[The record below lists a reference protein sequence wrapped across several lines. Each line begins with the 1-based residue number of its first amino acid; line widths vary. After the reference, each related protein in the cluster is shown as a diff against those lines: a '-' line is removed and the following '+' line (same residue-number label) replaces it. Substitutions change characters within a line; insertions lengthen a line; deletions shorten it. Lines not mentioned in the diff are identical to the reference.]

1 MKGEKMKNTLRVV
14 AGLLGTLFLIN
25 GLQWIIA
32 PANIAAQLGMPLLE
46 GVGLSTQIGDMGS
59 FFITV
64 GAMTLIGALSQT
76 RHWFY
81 APSMLLLVAAL
92 FRTLSTAI
100 YGAPF
105 VLPAIVVE
113 ISVGLFLIFAGSR
126 ISKEP

>member
-1 MKGEKMKNTLRVV
+1 MKNILRVV
-14 AGLLGTLFLIN
+14 AGLFGTLFLIN

-64 GAMTLIGALSQT
+64 GAMTIIGAVSQT

-105 VLPAIVVE
+105 VLAAIVVE
-113 ISVGLFLIFAGSR
+113 VSVGLFLIFAGSR

>member
-1 MKGEKMKNTLRVV
+1 MKNTLRLV

-113 ISVGLFLIFAGSR
+113 VSVGLFLIFAGSR

>member
-1 MKGEKMKNTLRVV
+1 MKNTLRVV

-81 APSMLLLVAAL
+81 APSILLLVAAL

-113 ISVGLFLIFAGSR
+113 VSVGLFLIFAGSR

>member
-1 MKGEKMKNTLRVV
+1 MKNILRVV
-14 AGLLGTLFLIN
+14 AGLFGTLFLIN

-64 GAMTLIGALSQT
+64 GAMTIIGAVSQT

-92 FRTLSTAI
+92 FITLSTAI

-113 ISVGLFLIFAGSR
+113 VSVGLFLIFAGSR

>member
-1 MKGEKMKNTLRVV
+1 MKNTLRVV

-64 GAMTLIGALSQT
+64 GAMTLIGALSQS

-105 VLPAIVVE
+105 VLPAIFVE